1 MASFTL
7 IRGPWPGGEKEHIVK
22 VGAGVSFSILL
33 TASGKREL
41 IKFTEELEVLIVL
54 SNPCHFPFL
63 ISSS

>member
-1 MASFTL
+1 M
-7 IRGPWPGGEKEHIVK
+7 K

-54 SNPCHFPFL
+54 STPLPLSISQLPLFFL
-63 ISSS
+63 TDQTAEL